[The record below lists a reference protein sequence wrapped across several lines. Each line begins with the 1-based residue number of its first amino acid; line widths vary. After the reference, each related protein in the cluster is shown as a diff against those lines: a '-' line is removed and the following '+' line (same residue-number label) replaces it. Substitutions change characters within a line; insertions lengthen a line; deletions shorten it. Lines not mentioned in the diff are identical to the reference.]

1 MHPVVLFLY
10 GIWTITLYVLPTA
23 IAFSR
28 KKKHRWLIAVIN
40 ILGGWIYGV
49 PWLISLVWALL
60 ALKTDGSKG
69 FKAWPVGLGLVV
81 APFLFGALGAAINL
95 KKETNEVVQ
104 ASATPAVQETA
115 AGTLT
120 AMPAQQ
126 GAAGAAAVSMTPI
139 GTPMEQPAAT
149 PTPVATTKPTAT
161 PVEQPAAT
169 PTPVATTKP
178 TTTPVEQPAAT
189 PTPVAT
195 TKPTATPAEQ
205 PAATPTPVAKT
216 KPTATPKAVTAPS
229 PTPKPGPLHR
239 INNDVL
245 AAYSKEDF
253 AEMMDMYRIQ
263 DTDAVKQ
270 MVSEGKV
277 VGLRKGALVYL
288 EDVDVGN
295 GIVKVRPKGS
305 TTTVWIPSQFLNY

>member
-126 GAAGAAAVSMTPI
+126 GAAGAAAASMTPI
-139 GTPMEQPAAT
+139 G
-149 PTPVATTKPTAT
+149 
-161 PVEQPAAT
+161 
-169 PTPVATTKP
+169 
-178 TTTPVEQPAAT
+178 TPVEQPAAT

-195 TKPTATPAEQ
+195 TKPTAAPVEQ

-216 KPTATPKAVTAPS
+216 NPTATPKAVTASS
-229 PTPKPGPLHR
+229 PTPKPGPLRR

-253 AEMMDMYRIQ
+253 AEMMDLYRIQ
-263 DTDAVKQ
+263 DTDGVKQ

-288 EDVDVGN
+288 EDVDLGN

-305 TTTVWIPSQFLNY
+305 TTTVWIPSQSLNH

>member
-81 APFLFGALGAAINL
+81 APFLFGAFGAAINL

-104 ASATPAVQETA
+104 ASATPAVQEPA

-126 GAAGAAAVSMTPI
+126 GAAGAAAASMTPI
-139 GTPMEQPAAT
+139 G
-149 PTPVATTKPTAT
+149 T

-169 PTPVATTKP
+169 PTPVAKTKP

-189 PTPVAT
+189 PSPVAT

-205 PAATPTPVAKT
+205 PATTPSPVATT

-229 PTPKPGPLHR
+229 PTPKPGPLRR

-253 AEMMDMYRIQ
+253 AEMMDLYRIQ
-263 DTDAVKQ
+263 DTDGVKQ

-288 EDVDVGN
+288 EDVDLGN

-305 TTTVWIPSQFLNY
+305 TTTVWIPSQFLTY

>member
-81 APFLFGALGAAINL
+81 APFLFGAFGAAINL
-95 KKETNEVVQ
+95 QKETNEVVQ
-104 ASATPAVQETA
+104 ASATTAVQEAA

-126 GAAGAAAVSMTPI
+126 GAAGAAAASMTPI
-139 GTPMEQPAAT
+139 G
-149 PTPVATTKPTAT
+149 
-161 PVEQPAAT
+161 
-169 PTPVATTKP
+169 
-178 TTTPVEQPAAT
+178 TPVEQPAAT

-253 AEMMDMYRIQ
+253 AEMMDLYRIQ
-263 DTDAVKQ
+263 DTDGVKQ

-288 EDVDVGN
+288 EDVDLGN

-305 TTTVWIPSQFLNY
+305 TTTVWIPSQYLNY

>member
-81 APFLFGALGAAINL
+81 APFLFGAFGAAINL
-95 KKETNEVVQ
+95 QKETNEVVQ
-104 ASATPAVQETA
+104 ASATPAVQEAA

-126 GAAGAAAVSMTPI
+126 GAAGAAAASMTPI
-139 GTPMEQPAAT
+139 G
-149 PTPVATTKPTAT
+149 
-161 PVEQPAAT
+161 
-169 PTPVATTKP
+169 
-178 TTTPVEQPAAT
+178 TPVEQPAAT

-245 AAYSKEDF
+245 GAYSKEDF

-288 EDVDVGN
+288 EDVDLGN

-305 TTTVWIPSQFLNY
+305 TTTVWIPSQSLNH

>member
-1 MHPVVLFLY
+1 MHPIVLFLY

-28 KKKHRWLIAVIN
+28 KKQHRWLIAVIN

-60 ALKTDGSKG
+60 ALKTDGSKS
-69 FKAWPVGLGLVV
+69 FKAWPVGFGLVV
-81 APFLFGALGAAINL
+81 APFLFGAFGAAINL

-104 ASATPAVQETA
+104 ASATPAVQEPA

-126 GAAGAAAVSMTPI
+126 GAAGAAAASMTPI
-139 GTPMEQPAAT
+139 G
-149 PTPVATTKPTAT
+149 
-161 PVEQPAAT
+161 
-169 PTPVATTKP
+169 
-178 TTTPVEQPAAT
+178 TPVEQPAAT

-205 PAATPTPVAKT
+205 PAATPSPVATT

-229 PTPKPGPLHR
+229 PTPKPGPLRR

-253 AEMMDMYRIQ
+253 AEMMDLYRIQ
-263 DTDAVKQ
+263 DTDGVKQ

-288 EDVDVGN
+288 EDVDLGN

-305 TTTVWIPSQFLNY
+305 TTTVWIPSQFLAY

>member
-1 MHPVVLFLY
+1 MHPVVLFLYLY

-69 FKAWPVGLGLVV
+69 FKAWPVGLGLGLVV
-81 APFLFGALGAAINL
+81 APFLFGAFGAAINL
-95 KKETNEVVQ
+95 QKETNEVVQ
-104 ASATPAVQETA
+104 ASATPAVQEAA

-126 GAAGAAAVSMTPI
+126 GAAGAAAASMTPI
-139 GTPMEQPAAT
+139 G
-149 PTPVATTKPTAT
+149 
-161 PVEQPAAT
+161 
-169 PTPVATTKP
+169 
-178 TTTPVEQPAAT
+178 TPVEQPAAT

-205 PAATPTPVAKT
+205 PAATPTPVAT
-216 KPTATPKAVTAPS
+216 AKPTATPKAVTAPS
-229 PTPKPGPLHR
+229 PTPKPGPLRR
-239 INNDVL
+239 INDDVL

-253 AEMMDMYRIQ
+253 VEMMDLYRIQ
-263 DTDAVKQ
+263 DTAGVKQ

-288 EDVDVGN
+288 EDVDLGN

-305 TTTVWIPSQFLNY
+305 TTTVWIPSQSLNH

>member
-1 MHPVVLFLY
+1 MHPLVLLLY
-10 GIWTITLYVLPTA
+10 GIGTIALYVLPTA

-28 KKKHRWLIAVIN
+28 KKKHRWIIAAIN

-60 ALKTDGSKG
+60 RLKTDGSKG
-69 FKAWPVGLGLVV
+69 FKAWPTGFGLVV

-95 KKETNEVVQ
+95 KKETKELVQ

-115 AGTLT
+115 VGTLT
-120 AMPAQQ
+120 ATSAQES
-126 GAAGAAAVSMTPI
+126 AASIVAASMT
-139 GTPMEQPAAT
+139 
-149 PTPVATTKPTAT
+149 
-161 PVEQPAAT
+161 
-169 PTPVATTKP
+169 P

-189 PTPVAT
+189 PTP
-195 TKPTATPAEQ
+195 ATP
-205 PAATPTPVAKT
+205 P
-216 KPTATPKAVTAPS
+216 KPTATPKGVTTPS
-229 PTPKPGPLHR
+229 PTPKPNPPHR

-253 AEMMDMYRIQ
+253 IEMMDLYAIQ
-263 DTDAVKQ
+263 DTDGVKQ

-288 EDVDVGN
+288 ESVDLRDGL
-295 GIVKVRPKGS
+295 VKVRPKES
-305 TTTVWIPSQFLNY
+305 TTTVWIPSQFLKYD

>member
-81 APFLFGALGAAINL
+81 APFLFGAFGAAINL

-104 ASATPAVQETA
+104 ASATPAVQEAA

-126 GAAGAAAVSMTPI
+126 GAAGAAAASMTPI
-139 GTPMEQPAAT
+139 G
-149 PTPVATTKPTAT
+149 
-161 PVEQPAAT
+161 
-169 PTPVATTKP
+169 
-178 TTTPVEQPAAT
+178 TPVEQPAAT

-195 TKPTATPAEQ
+195 TKPTATPAVQ

-229 PTPKPGPLHR
+229 PTPKPGPLRR

-253 AEMMDMYRIQ
+253 AEMMDLYRIQ
-263 DTDAVKQ
+263 DTDGVKQ

-288 EDVDVGN
+288 EDVDLGN

-305 TTTVWIPSQFLNY
+305 TTTVWIPSQSLNH

>member
-81 APFLFGALGAAINL
+81 APFLFGAFGAAINL
-95 KKETNEVVQ
+95 QKETNEVVQ
-104 ASATPAVQETA
+104 AFATPAVQEAA

-126 GAAGAAAVSMTPI
+126 GAAGAAAASMTPI
-139 GTPMEQPAAT
+139 G
-149 PTPVATTKPTAT
+149 
-161 PVEQPAAT
+161 
-169 PTPVATTKP
+169 
-178 TTTPVEQPAAT
+178 TPVEQPAAT

-288 EDVDVGN
+288 EDVDLGN

-305 TTTVWIPSQFLNY
+305 TTTVWIPSQSLNH

>member
-1 MHPVVLFLY
+1 MHPVALFLY

-60 ALKTDGSKG
+60 ALKTDRSKD
-69 FKAWPVGLGLVV
+69 FKASPVGLGLVV
-81 APFLFGALGAAINL
+81 APFLFGAFGAAINL

-104 ASATPAVQETA
+104 ASATTAVQEAA

-126 GAAGAAAVSMTPI
+126 GAAGAAAASMTPI
-139 GTPMEQPAAT
+139 G
-149 PTPVATTKPTAT
+149 
-161 PVEQPAAT
+161 
-169 PTPVATTKP
+169 
-178 TTTPVEQPAAT
+178 TPVEQPAAT

-195 TKPTATPAEQ
+195 TKPTATP
-205 PAATPTPVAKT
+205 
-216 KPTATPKAVTAPS
+216 KAVTAPS
-229 PTPKPGPLHR
+229 PTPKPGPLRR

-288 EDVDVGN
+288 EDVDLGN

>member
-1 MHPVVLFLY
+1 MHPIVLFLY

-28 KKKHRWLIAVIN
+28 KKQHRWLIAVIN

-60 ALKTDGSKG
+60 ARKTDGSKG

-81 APFLFGALGAAINL
+81 APFLFGAFGAAINL
-95 KKETNEVVQ
+95 KKESNEVVQ
-104 ASATPAVQETA
+104 ASATPAVQEPA

-126 GAAGAAAVSMTPI
+126 GAAGAAAASMTPI
-139 GTPMEQPAAT
+139 G
-149 PTPVATTKPTAT
+149 
-161 PVEQPAAT
+161 
-169 PTPVATTKP
+169 
-178 TTTPVEQPAAT
+178 TPVEQPAAT

-205 PAATPTPVAKT
+205 PAATPSPVATT

-229 PTPKPGPLHR
+229 PTPKPGPLRR

-253 AEMMDMYRIQ
+253 AEMMDLYRIQ
-263 DTDAVKQ
+263 DTDGVKQ

-288 EDVDVGN
+288 EDVDLGN

-305 TTTVWIPSQFLNY
+305 TTTVWIPSQFLTY

>member
-81 APFLFGALGAAINL
+81 APFLFGAFGAAINL
-95 KKETNEVVQ
+95 QKETNEVVQ
-104 ASATPAVQETA
+104 AFATPAVQEAA

-126 GAAGAAAVSMTPI
+126 GAAGAAAASMTPT
-139 GTPMEQPAAT
+139 G
-149 PTPVATTKPTAT
+149 
-161 PVEQPAAT
+161 
-169 PTPVATTKP
+169 
-178 TTTPVEQPAAT
+178 TPVEQPAAT

-216 KPTATPKAVTAPS
+216 KPRATPKAVTAPS

-277 VGLRKGALVYL
+277 VGLRKGTLVYL
-288 EDVDVGN
+288 ESVDVRD

-305 TTTVWIPSQFLNY
+305 TTTVWIPSQFLN

>member
-28 KKKHRWLIAVIN
+28 KKQHRWLIAVIN

-81 APFLFGALGAAINL
+81 APFLFGAFGAAINL

-104 ASATPAVQETA
+104 ASATPAVQEPA

-126 GAAGAAAVSMTPI
+126 GAAGAAAASMTPI
-139 GTPMEQPAAT
+139 GTPVVQPAAT

-161 PVEQPAAT
+161 PTV
-169 PTPVATTKP
+169 
-178 TTTPVEQPAAT
+178 
-189 PTPVAT
+189 
-195 TKPTATPAEQ
+195 Q

-229 PTPKPGPLHR
+229 PTPKPGPLRR
-239 INNDVL
+239 INSDVL

-253 AEMMDMYRIQ
+253 AEMMDLYRIQ
-263 DTDAVKQ
+263 DTDGVKQ

-288 EDVDVGN
+288 EDVDLGN

-305 TTTVWIPSQFLNY
+305 TTTVWIPSQSLNH

>member
-81 APFLFGALGAAINL
+81 APFLFGAFGAAINL
-95 KKETNEVVQ
+95 QKETNEVVQ
-104 ASATPAVQETA
+104 ASATPAVQEAA

-126 GAAGAAAVSMTPI
+126 GAAGAAAASMTPI
-139 GTPMEQPAAT
+139 G
-149 PTPVATTKPTAT
+149 T

-169 PTPVATTKP
+169 PTPVEKQSLELP
-178 TTTPVEQPAAT
+178 LR
-189 PTPVAT
+189 
-195 TKPTATPAEQ
+195 
-205 PAATPTPVAKT
+205 
-216 KPTATPKAVTAPS
+216 PS
-229 PTPKPGPLHR
+229 QRRLRHR
-239 INNDVL
+239 SR
-245 AAYSKEDF
+245 ARYA
-253 AEMMDMYRIQ
+253 
-263 DTDAVKQ
+263 
-270 MVSEGKV
+270 
-277 VGLRKGALVYL
+277 
-288 EDVDVGN
+288 
-295 GIVKVRPKGS
+295 GS
-305 TTTVWIPSQFLNY
+305 TTMCLRLTLKRILPK

>member
-69 FKAWPVGLGLVV
+69 FKAWPAGLGLVV
-81 APFLFGALGAAINL
+81 APFLFGTFGAAINL
-95 KKETNEVVQ
+95 QKETNEVVQ
-104 ASATPAVQETA
+104 ASATPAVQEAA

-126 GAAGAAAVSMTPI
+126 GAAGAAAASMTPI
-139 GTPMEQPAAT
+139 G
-149 PTPVATTKPTAT
+149 
-161 PVEQPAAT
+161 
-169 PTPVATTKP
+169 
-178 TTTPVEQPAAT
+178 TPVEQPAAT

-205 PAATPTPVAKT
+205 PAATPTPVEKT
-216 KPTATPKAVTAPS
+216 KPRATPAEQPAAT
-229 PTPKPGPLHR
+229 PTPVEKQSLELPLRPSQRRLRHR
-239 INNDVL
+239 SR
-245 AAYSKEDF
+245 ARY
-253 AEMMDMYRIQ
+253 
-263 DTDAVKQ
+263 T
-270 MVSEGKV
+270 
-277 VGLRKGALVYL
+277 
-288 EDVDVGN
+288 
-295 GIVKVRPKGS
+295 GS
-305 TTTVWIPSQFLNY
+305 TTMCLGLTLKRILPK

>member
-28 KKKHRWLIAVIN
+28 KKTHRWLIAVIN

-81 APFLFGALGAAINL
+81 APFLFGAFGAAINL

-104 ASATPAVQETA
+104 ASATPAVQEPA

-120 AMPAQQ
+120 AKPAQQ
-126 GAAGAAAVSMTPI
+126 GAAGAAAASMTPI
-139 GTPMEQPAAT
+139 G
-149 PTPVATTKPTAT
+149 
-161 PVEQPAAT
+161 
-169 PTPVATTKP
+169 
-178 TTTPVEQPAAT
+178 TPVEQPAAT

-195 TKPTATPAEQ
+195 TKPTATPAEQPAATSTPVTTTKPTATPAVQ

-229 PTPKPGPLHR
+229 PTPKPGPLRR

-253 AEMMDMYRIQ
+253 AEMMDLYRIQ
-263 DTDAVKQ
+263 DTDGVKQ

-288 EDVDVGN
+288 EDVDLGN

-305 TTTVWIPSQFLNY
+305 TTTVWIPSQFLNH

>member
-81 APFLFGALGAAINL
+81 TPFLFGALGAAINL

-126 GAAGAAAVSMTPI
+126 GAAGAAAASMTP
-139 GTPMEQPAAT
+139 
-149 PTPVATTKPTAT
+149 TA
-161 PVEQPAAT
+161 
-169 PTPVATTKP
+169 
-178 TTTPVEQPAAT
+178 TPVEQPAAT